1 MKQYELGGRDGIWQ
15 MVSTY
20 VWEKDIIVVF
30 QNIGSGEFVEVEL
43 CPFDYIINRNLNFTK
58 WDLS

>member
-30 QNIGSGEFVEVEL
+30 QNIGSGEFVEV
-43 CPFDYIINRNLNFTK
+43 
-58 WDLS
+58 

>member
-58 WDLS
+58 